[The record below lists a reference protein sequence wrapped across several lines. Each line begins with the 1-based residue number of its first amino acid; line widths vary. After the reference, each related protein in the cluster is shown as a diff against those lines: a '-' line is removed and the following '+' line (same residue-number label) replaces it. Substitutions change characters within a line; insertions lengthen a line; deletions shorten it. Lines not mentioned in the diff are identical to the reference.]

1 MKWVTC
7 EKARVDRIAC
17 PWLIRR
23 LIDKDPTFLSSLATR
38 SGRCRARGVPS
49 DASGRPD
56 GGEIDVKARSRL
68 CVLFVIALVA
78 GAGFGV
84 SGGRAAGT
92 AALAAVGLP
101 LRKVAEFE
109 LPGPLGKR
117 FDYLTIDEDDNY
129 LLSAHL
135 GAGLLHVIDLK
146 TNAVVK
152 TVRDVPGVEG
162 VAYIAEGKK
171 VYTANWGENKIG
183 VVDLAR
189 GNVIKRLPTEAKP
202 DGIAYAPPFHKAYVS
217 NERAKAESIIDVR
230 NDTIVKVLR
239 FDSETGVPQYDPVA
253 RKIYVNLQDRDTL
266 AVIDPATDAV
276 VDSYRVDG
284 CRGNHG
290 MAIDAERR
298 RAFLSCEG
306 NDTLTIFDL
315 DTHQA
320 IAHLPMAKGADV
332 VMFDPG
338 LRRIYVACGS
348 GIIAVFQMDD
358 PTHFR
363 KLKDVPVEPKIHSLA
378 VDLRTHRVYAPA
390 EEDKDRPASK
400 MFVFEAVTD

>member
-1 MKWVTC
+1 MWIVRV
-7 EKARVDRIAC
+7 ARTRPYTFILLALLILMLSPLVILRPRNDIFPSVNIPAIA
-17 PWLIRR
+17 
-23 LIDKDPTFLSSLATR
+23 
-38 SGRCRARGVPS
+38 
-49 DASGRPD
+49 
-56 GGEIDVKARSRL
+56 
-68 CVLFVIALVA
+68 VA
-78 GAGFGV
+78 
-84 SGGRAAGT
+84 RAAGIAGGE
-92 AALAAVGLP
+92 AASAP
-101 LRKVAEFE
+101 LRKIAELD
-109 LPGPLGKR
+109 LPGPAGKR

-135 GAGLLHVIDLK
+135 GAGLLHVVDLR

-162 VAYIAEGKK
+162 VAYIAEGRK

-189 GNVIKRLPTEAKP
+189 MSVIKRLPTEEKP
-202 DGIAYAPPFHKAYVS
+202 DGIAYAAPFHKAYVS

-230 NDTIVKVLR
+230 TDTIVKVLR

-253 RKIYVNLQDRDTL
+253 QKVYVNLQDRNIL
-266 AVIDPATDAV
+266 AVIDPVTDAV
-276 VDSYRVDG
+276 VGRYPVQG

-290 MAIDAERR
+290 MALDPEHH

-306 NDTLTIFDL
+306 NDTLTVFNL

-320 IAHLPMAKGADV
+320 MAHFAMAKGADV

-338 LRRIYVACGS
+338 LGRIYVACSS
-348 GIIAVFQMDD
+348 GAISVFQMDD

-363 KLKDVPVEPKIHSLA
+363 KLQDIPVEPKIHSLA
-378 VDLRTHRVYAPA
+378 VDPRTHRLYAPA
-390 EEDKDRPASK
+390 EQEKGQPASK
-400 MFVFEAVTD
+400 MFVFEAVPN

>member
-1 MKWVTC
+1 M
-7 EKARVDRIAC
+7 
-17 PWLIRR
+17 
-23 LIDKDPTFLSSLATR
+23 
-38 SGRCRARGVPS
+38 
-49 DASGRPD
+49 
-56 GGEIDVKARSRL
+56 
-68 CVLFVIALVA
+68 
-78 GAGFGV
+78 
-84 SGGRAAGT
+84 RAAGT
-92 AALAAVGLP
+92 AVASGGAP
-101 LRKVAEFE
+101 LRKVAEFD
-109 LPGPLGKR
+109 LPGPAGKR

-135 GAGLLHVIDLK
+135 AAGLLHVIDLK

-152 TVRDVPGVEG
+152 TIRDVPGVEG

-189 GNVIKRLPTEAKP
+189 GSVIKRLPTETKP
-202 DGIAYAPPFHKAYVS
+202 DGIAYAAPFHKAYVS
-217 NERAKAESIIDVR
+217 NERAKAESVIDVPS
-230 NDTIVKVLR
+230 DTIVKVLR

-253 RKIYVNLQDRDTL
+253 RKVYVNLQDRNEL
-266 AVIDPATDAV
+266 AVIDPATDTV
-276 VDSYRVDG
+276 VETYRVDG

-306 NDTLTIFDL
+306 NDTLTVVDL
-315 DTHQA
+315 ESHQA
-320 IAHLPMAKGADV
+320 VAHLPMAKGADV

-348 GIIAVFQMDD
+348 GSISVFQMDD
-358 PTHFR
+358 PMHFR

-378 VDLRTHRVYAPA
+378 VDPKTHRVYAPA
-390 EEDKDRPASK
+390 EQDKGKPASK